1 MKLKAVYSVLAV
13 VLMLLYLSP
22 VLYRLK
28 QVDLSIV
35 VLIGVSM
42 MLLDV
47 WQSLKAKGEKGE
59 SA

>member
-1 MKLKAVYSVLAV
+1 MPLKTVYAVVAV

-28 QVDLSIV
+28 ELDLAIV
-35 VLIGVSM
+35 VIVGVAM

-47 WQSLKAKGEKGE
+47 WQSLKSKEE
-59 SA
+59 

>member
-1 MKLKAVYSVLAV
+1 MPLKTVYAVVAV

-28 QVDLSIV
+28 ELDLAIV
-35 VLIGVSM
+35 MIVGVAM

-47 WQSLKAKGEKGE
+47 WQSLKSKEE
-59 SA
+59 

>member
-1 MKLKAVYSVLAV
+1 MPLKTVYAVVAV

-28 QVDLSIV
+28 ELDLAIV
-35 VLIGVSM
+35 VIVGVGM

-47 WQSLKAKGEKGE
+47 WQSLKSKEE
-59 SA
+59 